1 MQFNNY
7 LKNSNKV
14 ANKTTNKNDEANKI
28 AVDKPEYSKIDLS
41 YSHKTTFN
49 VGKVVP
55 VLFLETLPGDTFTI
69 DINTL
74 IKMSIPSAPT
84 MDSPRYDI
92 NLFYVPWK
100 QIFPNFPNVIGTEY
114 SGGSP
119 EPATTIP
126 VVNNYSSGSTYKVND
141 LASYLGIPIGVD
153 MSEIGFNISALPFRA
168 YIKVCDEW
176 YRDENLTPEV
186 DFTNNQNINSDVNAS
201 NYWNSLNNLQ
211 IGQGLFDSARLR
223 DYFASC
229 LPFIQKGEIPII
241 STINENSINEM
252 FNNVVI
258 DNIPIHDAGGTSNG
272 KTFFQPNFYGNTGYL
287 TGFGNNEPYYI
298 GGTSSE
304 SGALA
309 FENVGTIGG
318 DQQNLY
324 LSLETQQTPGAVSYQ
339 PNLNSTGLGNFNIT
353 DLRNALVKQH
363 QNELDAR
370 AGTRYYEKLLSYWGV
385 NVNPLEINRT
395 EFIGGWSGNI
405 NINNVVQSAPQT
417 SSANTPL
424 GTLGALSITTGQ
436 LPKTINYASSQYGY
450 IIGMVTVRTNITYSQ
465 GLPKYFTRI
474 NNWDIYNPTFNGI
487 SEQPIY
493 KYELYLS
500 QTSSDNL
507 EIFGYNQPFADY
519 KYTYNR
525 ASGYLSPNAPDTYYN
540 FYTYQDALNSSPTLS
555 NEWIKYP
562 ASALENTLLMNASN
576 QVENINDILA
586 DFYFNVKVSRA
597 IPAYSIPGVDKI

>member
-7 LKNSNKV
+7 LKNNNKV
-14 ANKTTNKNDEANKI
+14 SNATTSRNDQANKI
-28 AVDKPEYSKIDLS
+28 AVDMPEFSLLDLS

-55 VLFLETLPGDTFTI
+55 IFFMECLPHDTITI

-92 NLFYVPWK
+92 NLFYVPFK

-119 EPATTIP
+119 EPSTTIP
-126 VVNNYSSGSTYKVND
+126 VISNFSSGSTYGVND

-153 MSEIGFNISALPFRA
+153 MSTIGFNISALPFRS
-168 YIKVCDEW
+168 YIKVWNEW
-176 YRDENLTPEV
+176 YRDENLISEV
-186 DFTNNQNINSDVNAS
+186 DFTNSQDINNANVNAS
-201 NYWNSLNNLQ
+201 NYWNTSNNLQ
-211 IGQGLFDSARLR
+211 IGQGLLPSCRLR
-223 DYFASC
+223 DYFASV

-241 STINENSINEM
+241 STVDSLDINNM
-252 FNNVVI
+252 LNNVTVESLSVK
-258 DNIPIHDAGGTSNG
+258 DAGGTPAGAS
-272 KTFFQPNFYGNTGYL
+272 FFNPTFYGNTGYGL
-287 TGFGNNEPYYI
+287 SFGNDSNNYVV
-298 GGTSSE
+298 
-304 SGALA
+304 GANDSNSNFKA
-309 FENVGTIGG
+309 FETL
-318 DQQNLY
+318 QNY
-324 LSLETQQTPGAVSYQ
+324 NSQNAYMSLETMPKSGVLNYTPNANNNGF
-339 PNLNSTGLGNFNIT
+339 GHFNIT
-353 DLRNALVKQH
+353 DLRNALVIQH
-363 QNELDAR
+363 QQELDAR
-370 AGTRYYEKLLSYWGV
+370 AGTRYYEKLLSYWGIE
-385 NVNPLEINRT
+385 VNPLEINRT
-395 EFIGGWSGNI
+395 EFIGGWSGLI

-417 SSANTPL
+417 STSNTPL
-424 GTLGALSITTGQ
+424 GTLGALSITTGK
-436 LPKTINYASSQYGY
+436 LPKTINYSSIQYGY
-450 IIGMVTVRTNITYSQ
+450 IIGMITVRTNITYSQ

-474 NNWDIYNPTFNGI
+474 NNWDIYNPNFNGI

-500 QTSSDNL
+500 QNSTDNL
-507 EIFGYNQPFADY
+507 EIFGYNQPFASY
-519 KYTYNR
+519 KYKYNI
-525 ASGYLSPNAPDTYYN
+525 ASGYLSANAPDSYYN
-540 FYTYQDALNSSPTLS
+540 FYTYQNALNSSPTLS
-555 NEWIKYP
+555 NEWIQYP